1 MAVASA
7 AASVVASYVCRE
19 LRLRDYRNF
28 VELDLSFPADGV
40 AIIGENGA
48 GKTNLLEAIYY
59 LEIFRSFRGAPDEQL
74 VRFEAPAFW
83 MRGRFEDTATG
94 AIQEV
99 TAAYDPKSKR
109 KKVTVNGVEPE
120 RLGNAIGHVGAV
132 VFSPSD
138 VSIVAGAP
146 GERRRFLDI
155 LLSLH
160 EPGYL
165 GALQRFRQALRQR
178 NIMLKRGAAQD
189 LLDAWNEPLL
199 AAAARVMTTR
209 ARWIEGHAA
218 RFRERYAAIG
228 GGARAELRYVPAG
241 RIDAATAGDA
251 ERLRAALDAELA
263 RVAQRERERGMT
275 LVGPH
280 RDDLAILL
288 ETNSGAVDLRN
299 FGSGGQVRTGV
310 VALRL
315 IETESLRA
323 ARGRQPIILLDDVFA
338 ELDPGRSRRI
348 LELLETEEHGQ
359 VILTAP
365 KASDVDLGAT
375 GTGFVSSLVAWQIAE
390 GQVSE

>member
-1 MAVASA
+1 M
-7 AASVVASYVCRE
+7 AASFVCRE
-19 LRLRDYRNF
+19 LRLRDFRNF
-28 VELDLSFPADGV
+28 SELELSFPDDGV

-74 VRFEAPAFW
+74 VRFDAAAFHL
-83 MRGRFEDTATG
+83 RGRFEDTATG
-94 AIQEV
+94 AVQEV
-99 TAAYDPKSKR
+99 TAGYESKGRR
-109 KKVTVNGVEPE
+109 KKVTVNGNEPE
-120 RLGNAIGHVGAV
+120 RMSEAIGHVGAV

-138 VSIVAGAP
+138 VTIVAGAP

-160 EPGYL
+160 VPGYL

-178 NIMLKRGAAQD
+178 NAMLKQGASSA
-189 LLDAWNEPLL
+189 LLDAWTEPLL
-199 AAAARVMTTR
+199 APAVRVMTVR
-209 ARWIEGHAA
+209 ARWIEAHAV
-218 RFRERYAAIG
+218 RFAERYAAIG
-228 GGARAELRYVPAG
+228 GGARAELRYVPGG
-241 RIDAATAGDA
+241 RIAPDATADA
-251 ERLRAALDAELA
+251 GTLRAALDAELD
-263 RVAQRERERGMT
+263 RVAQRERDRGMT

-288 ETNSGAVDLRN
+288 ETDSGPVDLRN

-323 ARGRQPIILLDDVFA
+323 ARGRLPIILLDDVFA
-338 ELDPGRSRRI
+338 ELDAGRSRRI
-348 LELLETEEHGQ
+348 LELLEAEELGQ

-365 KASDVDLGAT
+365 KASDVDLGAH
-375 GTGFVSSLVAWQIAE
+375 GTGFVSSLAEWRIAS
-390 GQVSE
+390 GKVSA

>member
-1 MAVASA
+1 MA
-7 AASVVASYVCRE
+7 VASYVCRE

-28 VELDLSFPADGV
+28 TELALSFPTDGV

-74 VRFEAPAFW
+74 VRFDAPAFW
-83 MRGRFEDTATG
+83 LRGRFEDTATG
-94 AIQEV
+94 TVQEV
-99 TAAYDPKSKR
+99 TAAYEPKSKR

-120 RLGNAIGHVGAV
+120 RLGDAIGHVGAV

-165 GALQRFRQALRQR
+165 AALQRFRQALRQR
-178 NIMLKRGAAQD
+178 NVMLKRGAAQD
-189 LLDAWNEPLL
+189 LLEAWNEPLL
-199 AAAARVMTTR
+199 AAAVRVMTTR
-209 ARWIEGHAA
+209 ARWIADHAA
-218 RFRERYAAIG
+218 RFAERYTVIG

-241 RIDAATAGDA
+241 RIAADDAGD
-251 ERLRAALDAELA
+251 ETVLRAALDAELG
-263 RVAQRERERGMT
+263 RVARRERERGMT

-288 ETNSGAVDLRN
+288 DTDGGAVDLRN

-323 ARGRQPIILLDDVFA
+323 ARGRLPIILLDDVFA
-338 ELDPGRSRRI
+338 ELDPGRARRI
-348 LELLETEEHGQ
+348 LELLEAEEHGQ

-365 KASDVDLGAT
+365 KASDVDLGAA
-375 GTGFVSSLVAWQIAE
+375 GTGFVSSLVAWNIAA
-390 GQVSE
+390 GQVTQ